1 MNDVLIW
8 LKLYSTGTFQAT
20 GYVKEMFLCRV
31 VMGKQREQAYNLKI
45 DADVVG
51 TKLLFS
57 KREIRFIQLNDGKAH
72 PQKSTT
78 QLTCQ
83 NVFVKPLYMKFL
95 VKPPF
100 ECNKNDAKLE
110 PTECLTL
117 DLSLEWQTP
126 TVKISTVV
134 MSKFEV
140 VYTDT
145 VHRDTL
151 NMIGEI
157 HFPNLRLSTNKLNFE

>member
-1 MNDVLIW
+1 
-8 LKLYSTGTFQAT
+8 
-20 GYVKEMFLCRV
+20 
-31 VMGKQREQAYNLKI
+31 MGKQREQVYNLEV

-57 KREIRFIQLNDGKAH
+57 KREIKFIQLNDGKAH
-72 PQKSTT
+72 PDKSTT

-83 NVFVKPLYMKFL
+83 NVYIKPLYMKFL

-100 ECNKNDAKLE
+100 GCNKDEAKLE

-117 DLSLEWQTP
+117 DLSFEWQIP
-126 TVKISTVV
+126 IIKKSSVC

-145 VHRDTL
+145 VHRDIL
-151 NMIGEI
+151 DMIGEI
-157 HFPNLRLSTNKLNFE
+157 HFPNLRLSTNQLNFE